1 MAYENLRPFLLEIP
15 ILAEAIESEL
25 AASPPVSH
33 NSDDVR
39 LAFEAARQ
47 RTMAF
52 LRAEKLPY
60 AIVSFPDVVSSC
72 QECDAEL
79 KGAYWELN
87 HPEDSGMSF
96 PRLGMHLFVE
106 HGCLRY
112 QEPITNLAGNVLGQ
126 HALEFDCRAL
136 AKILDGLPLP
146 PEVQADVARLL
157 SEVRA

>member
-25 AASPPVSH
+25 AASPSASH

-60 AIVSFPDVVSSC
+60 AIVAFPDVVGFC
-72 QECDAEL
+72 PECDAEL

-87 HPEDSGMSF
+87 HPEGAGTSF
-96 PRLGMHLFVE
+96 PHLGMHLFVE

-112 QEPITNLAGNVLGQ
+112 EEPITNLAGNVLGQ
-126 HALEFDCRAL
+126 HTIAFDTRAL

-146 PEVQADVARLL
+146 PEVQADVALIL
-157 SEVRA
+157 AEVRA